1 MRRAGHENAV
11 VLKDES
17 VERARAIATRQL
29 PRLRLDGCVVV
40 GMKWTDGVRT
50 PWREAGTRRLVAPA
64 LRPPWPVGGIAGRRG
79 RWAAAML
86 FSAAV
91 GHAAQQQPV
100 VIERVDVSRVLI
112 DVRVLGDEGEPMEGL
127 GPDNFEVR
135 IGGEPVDV
143 ESAQWLGADGRDG
156 AFRPPD
162 RRGAFLRSDEVEV
175 WTGGE
180 PVDVESA
187 PWPEEDE
194 SGWVPLPSDD
204 VEAWT
209 GELGDLE
216 PAWLDADEPDWAPL
230 PSTDLTAA
238 LPSDDRGQ
246 LVVFFVQKSLEA
258 NRAVGLLRVLQD
270 SDRLLAG
277 VGPDDRV
284 AVVSFEHHFKLWLD
298 FTADLDC
305 AREVL
310 ALDVMHEDPPVLE
323 PQAGPSIVAGIDQA
337 EGRKLW
343 YVEDAL
349 RRLGEVLEPMRGP
362 KSVVLIG
369 YGFEHGFT
377 RYNRALGALDA
388 ARAAV
393 FSLDVT
399 PSFGQFEPA
408 LRDLSRHTGGLFLT
422 THDPRLAVEQ
432 MATAVSG
439 VRYVL
444 FTRAPDL
451 EPGPHAI
458 DVELRGGGGRVL
470 VRSTY
475 VH

>member
-1 MRRAGHENAV
+1 
-11 VLKDES
+11 
-17 VERARAIATRQL
+17 
-29 PRLRLDGCVVV
+29 
-40 GMKWTDGVRT
+40 
-50 PWREAGTRRLVAPA
+50 
-64 LRPPWPVGGIAGRRG
+64 
-79 RWAAAML
+79 ML

-91 GHAAQQQPV
+91 GLAAQQQPV

-112 DVRVLGDEGEPMEGL
+112 DVRVLGDEGEPMASL
-127 GPDNFEVR
+127 APDDFEVR

-143 ESAQWLGADGRDG
+143 ESAQRLGADGRDG
-156 AFRPPD
+156 AFLPLNRD
-162 RRGAFLRSDEVEV
+162 GAFLPSDEVEV

-180 PVDVESA
+180 PVDIESA
-187 PWPEEDE
+187 LWPDEDE
-194 SGWVPLPSDD
+194 SGWAPLPSDD
-204 VEAWT
+204 SEAWT
-209 GELGDLE
+209 GELGDVE
-216 PAWLDADEPDWAPL
+216 PAWLDAAEPDWAPL
-230 PSTDLTAA
+230 PSTDLTAD

-258 NRAVGLLRVLQD
+258 NRAAGLLRVLQD
-270 SDRLLAG
+270 SDRLLVG

-298 FTADLDC
+298 FTADLER

-310 ALDVMHEDPPVLE
+310 ARDVMHEDPPVLE
-323 PQAGPSIVAGIDQA
+323 PQAGLSIVAGIDQA
-337 EGRKLW
+337 EGRQIG

-349 RRLGEVLEPMRGP
+349 RRLGEVLEPMPGS

-377 RYNRALGALDA
+377 RYYRALGALDA

-399 PSFGQFEPA
+399 PYFGTFEPA
-408 LRDLSRHTGGLFLT
+408 LRDLSQHTGGLFLT
-422 THDPRLAVEQ
+422 SHNPRRTVEQ
-432 MATAVSG
+432 MAVAVSG

-451 EPGPHAI
+451 KPGPHSI
-458 DVELRGGGGRVL
+458 DVELRRGDGRVL

-475 VH
+475 VQ

>member
-1 MRRAGHENAV
+1 
-11 VLKDES
+11 
-17 VERARAIATRQL
+17 
-29 PRLRLDGCVVV
+29 
-40 GMKWTDGVRT
+40 MKSTDGVRAS
-50 PWREAGTRRLVAPA
+50 WREVGTHRLVAREP
-64 LRPPWPVGGIAGRRG
+64 RPPWPVGGIGGRRG
-79 RWAAAML
+79 WLAAAML

-100 VIERVDVSRVLI
+100 VVERVDVSRVLI

-127 GPDNFEVR
+127 GPDDFEVR

-143 ESAQWLGADGRDG
+143 ESAQRLGADGRDG

-162 RRGAFLRSDEVEV
+162 RRAAFLPSDAVEV
-175 WTGGE
+175 WTGGSE
-180 PVDVESA
+180 PGGVESA
-187 PWPEEDE
+187 AWPDEDE
-194 SGWVPLPSDD
+194 SGWVPLRSDD
-204 VEAWT
+204 FEAWT
-209 GELGDLE
+209 GELGDVE
-216 PAWLDADEPDWAPL
+216 PAWLDADEPDWPLL

-238 LPSDDRGQ
+238 LPPGDRRH
-246 LVVFFVQKSLEA
+246 LVVFFVQKSLA
-258 NRAVGLLRVLQD
+258 APRALGLLRLLQD
-270 SDRLLAG
+270 SDGLLAG

-298 FTADLDC
+298 FTADLER

-310 ALDVMHEDPPVLE
+310 ARDVMHEDPPVLE
-323 PQAGPSIVAGIDQA
+323 PQAGLSILAGIDQA
-337 EGRKLW
+337 EGRKIW

-349 RRLGEVLEPMRGP
+349 RRLGEVLGPMPGS

-369 YGFEHGFT
+369 YGFDQGFT
-377 RYNRALGALDA
+377 RYYRALDALDA

-399 PSFGQFEPA
+399 PEYPQFEPA

-422 THDPRLAVEQ
+422 THNPRLAVEQ

-444 FTRAPDL
+444 FTRVPDL
-451 EPGPHAI
+451 EPGSHSI
-458 DVELRGGGGRVL
+458 DVELRRGDGRVL

>member
-1 MRRAGHENAV
+1 MRTTV
-11 VLKDES
+11 VPKDES
-17 VERARAIATRQL
+17 VERARAIATRE
-29 PRLRLDGCVVV
+29 LRGP
-40 GMKWTDGVRT
+40 DGVGVKLTDRVRALR
-50 PWREAGTRRLVAPA
+50 REAGTHRPVAREP
-64 LRPPWPVGGIAGRRG
+64 RPPGPVRGVGGRRG
-79 RWAAAML
+79 WLAAAML

-100 VIERVDVSRVLI
+100 VIERIDVSRVLI
-112 DVRVLGDEGEPMEGL
+112 DVRVLGGEGEPMEGL
-127 GPDNFEVR
+127 GPDDFEVR

-156 AFRPPD
+156 AFLPSNRD
-162 RRGAFLRSDEVEV
+162 GGFLPSDEVEV

-187 PWPEEDE
+187 LWPDEDE
-194 SGWVPLPSDD
+194 SGWAPLPSDD
-204 VEAWT
+204 FEAWT
-209 GELGDLE
+209 GELGDVE
-216 PAWLDADEPDWAPL
+216 PAWLDADEPDWAPP

-238 LPSDDRGQ
+238 LAPRDRGQ

-277 VGPDDRV
+277 VGTDDRV

-298 FTADLDC
+298 FTADLER

-310 ALDVMHEDPPVLE
+310 ASDVMHEDPPVLE
-323 PQAGPSIVAGIDQA
+323 PQAGLSIVAGIDQA
-337 EGRKLW
+337 EGRKIW

-349 RRLGEVLEPMRGP
+349 RRLGEVLEPMPGS

-377 RYNRALGALDA
+377 RYYRALAALDA

-399 PSFGQFEPA
+399 PYFGTFEPA
-408 LRDLSRHTGGLFLT
+408 LRDLSEHTGGLFLT
-422 THDPRLAVEQ
+422 THNPRLAVEQ

-451 EPGPHAI
+451 EPGSHAI
-458 DVELRGGGGRVL
+458 DVELRRGDGRVL

>member
-1 MRRAGHENAV
+1 
-11 VLKDES
+11 
-17 VERARAIATRQL
+17 
-29 PRLRLDGCVVV
+29 
-40 GMKWTDGVRT
+40 
-50 PWREAGTRRLVAPA
+50 
-64 LRPPWPVGGIAGRRG
+64 
-79 RWAAAML
+79 ML

-112 DVRVLGDEGEPMEGL
+112 DVRVLGDEGGPMEGL
-127 GPDNFEVR
+127 RPDDFEVR

-143 ESAQWLGADGRDG
+143 ESAQRLGAGGRDG
-156 AFRPPD
+156 AFLPSNREA
-162 RRGAFLRSDEVEV
+162 AFLPSDEVEV
-175 WTGGE
+175 WTGGGE
-180 PVDVESA
+180 PGGIESA
-187 PWPEEDE
+187 LWPDEDE

-204 VEAWT
+204 FEAWT
-209 GELGDLE
+209 GELVDVE

-258 NRAVGLLRVLQD
+258 NRALGLLRVLQD

-298 FTADLDC
+298 FTADFER
-305 AREVL
+305 ARDVL
-310 ALDVMHEDPPVLE
+310 AWDVMHEDPPALE
-323 PQAGPSIVAGIDQA
+323 PQAGLSIVAGIDQA
-337 EGRKLW
+337 EGRKIW

-349 RRLGEVLEPMRGP
+349 RRLGEVLESMPGS

-369 YGFEHGFT
+369 YGFEHGFI
-377 RYNRALGALDA
+377 RYYRALGALDA

-399 PSFGQFEPA
+399 PFFVTFESA

-422 THDPRLAVEQ
+422 SHNPRLAVEQ

-451 EPGPHAI
+451 EPGSHAI
-458 DVELRGGGGRVL
+458 DVKLRRGGRVL
-470 VRSTY
+470 VRSTF